1 MSTVHGSQFIDDL
14 LAPEPIPV
22 NGHPTGDEIHFTMK
36 KFVLH
41 ALLEKA
47 ANVVPTRDVM
57 PVLKCFQFEVEDTR
71 LRVIATDLELSVVA
85 TTEMVTIHNGGVAVF
100 PARKMLEI
108 VRQADDGIADIH
120 VKGATAAITI
130 GRTTWNLK
138 LQGGADY
145 PPMPQFSEGVF
156 TTVDRLA
163 FGTALHCVRYA
174 ACKDANRGSLM
185 MIDVRGGKMTA
196 CDGARFQQAT
206 VPTFPFDFRIPIGAV
221 DDLLKLLRATDLPE
235 ISIGQ
240 SDNHLIFVVGP
251 DVFCAN
257 KLLAQ
262 FPDMEALLL
271 RPALENKHRL
281 VVDRDE
287 LLSAIKRVRINAD
300 TETSAIGLHLAPGYL
315 SVVARDKFN
324 NDASETIQADWPGTE
339 RTLVVNHAFLT
350 EMVITTDT
358 RSLSFWLGDDTKT
371 RKAPVMLREENIGT
385 VGVVQQMLSDWVST

>member
-1 MSTVHGSQFIDDL
+1 MTSVQGSQFIDDL
-14 LAPEPIPV
+14 LAPEPATTAAAAV
-22 NGHPTGDEIHFTMK
+22 GDEIHFTMK
-36 KFVLH
+36 RFVLQ

-47 ANVVPTRDVM
+47 ANVVPKRDVM
-57 PVLKCFQFEVEDTR
+57 PVLKCFQFTVEPGR
-71 LRVIATDLELSVVA
+71 LRVIATDLELSVVSA
-85 TTEMVTIHNGGVAVF
+85 TEMVTVHAGGTAVF
-100 PARKMLEI
+100 PAAKMLEI

-120 VKGATAAITI
+120 VKAATAAISI
-130 GRTTWNLK
+130 GRTTWNLR

-145 PPMPQFSEGVF
+145 PPMPQFNEGVF
-156 TTVDRLA
+156 TTVDRVA
-163 FGTALHCVRYA
+163 FATALNCVRYA

-185 MIDVRGGKMTA
+185 MIDVRAQKMTA

-206 VPTFPFDFRIPIGAV
+206 VPAFPFDFRIPIGAV
-221 DDLLKLLRATDLPE
+221 DDLLRLLRATDLPE

-281 VVDRDE
+281 IVDRE
-287 LLSAIKRVRINAD
+287 TLLHAIKRVRINAD
-300 TETSAIGLHLAPGYL
+300 TETSAIGLHLAAGTL
-315 SVVARDKFN
+315 SVVARDKFS
-324 NDASETIQADWPGTE
+324 NDASETIDADWVGAE

-350 EMVITTDT
+350 EMVTTSDQQALT
-358 RSLSFWLGDDTKT
+358 FWLGEDTKT
-371 RKAPVMLREENIGT
+371 RKAPVMLRDENAGT
-385 VGVVQQMLSDWVST
+385 VGVVQQMLSDWTMP